1 MSLSDT
7 TALVGF
13 ILEEEGAAAPAFFCH
28 GRLPDLRMAGC
39 PISVIDR
46 GKLLQYKLIHVQCT
60 KKKYPSIG
68 IPRGWRLKKSFPTS
82 GAI

>member
-39 PISVIDR
+39 PFSVIDR
-46 GKLLQYKLIHVQCT
+46 GKLLRRTVQVDACT
-60 KKKYPSIG
+60 VY
-68 IPRGWRLKKSFPTS
+68 
-82 GAI
+82 